1 MAFILELPKMNP
13 ILFSRIF
20 NSFNKHY
27 SITLLKFHS
36 AAHKFDSKVIHPGV
50 TSILV
55 ERDHCDLPP
64 HSSGIL
70 PNLKINQTIWL
81 TNLI

>member
-1 MAFILELPKMNP
+1 MNP

-20 NSFNKHY
+20 NYFSKRY

-36 AAHKFDSKVIHPGV
+36 AAHKFDSKVVHPGV

-55 ERDHCDLPP
+55 ERDHCDLP
-64 HSSGIL
+64 HIH
-70 PNLKINQTIWL
+70 QVFFL
-81 TNLI
+81 TSKLIKQFG